1 MSMYRVN
8 ERVKQHRLSPA
19 LVIAGVGLGIFAIEI
34 WAILNVFN
42 WAIEIGMKLF
52 GSTVVGGN

>member
-1 MSMYRVN
+1 MYRVN